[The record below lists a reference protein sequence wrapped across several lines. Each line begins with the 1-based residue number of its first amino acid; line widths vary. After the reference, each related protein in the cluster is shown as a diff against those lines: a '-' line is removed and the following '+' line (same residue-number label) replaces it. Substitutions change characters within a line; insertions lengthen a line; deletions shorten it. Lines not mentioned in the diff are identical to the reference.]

1 MKKTIS
7 FLLCVMLAV
16 CALIPQAAF
25 AQAKEK
31 KTVRVGW
38 YESAFHRTDQFGRKS
53 GYGYEYQ
60 QRIAVYTGW
69 TYEYVEGSWSELL
82 EKLIAGD
89 LDLLSDVSY
98 TPERAEKIL
107 YSSEAMGSEGYHV
120 FIAPGNQDIRPDDF
134 STLNGKRIG
143 VNVGS
148 IQEGFLQRVFKDLKR
163 QKHCIILFQVKH
175 RTHLLNDAFSNN

>member
-7 FLLCVMLAV
+7 FLLCMMLAV

-53 GYGYEYQ
+53 GYGYVYQ

-69 TYEYVEGSWSELL
+69 TYEYV
-82 EKLIAGD
+82 
-89 LDLLSDVSY
+89 
-98 TPERAEKIL
+98 
-107 YSSEAMGSEGYHV
+107 
-120 FIAPGNQDIRPDDF
+120 
-134 STLNGKRIG
+134 
-143 VNVGS
+143 
-148 IQEGFLQRVFKDLKR
+148 
-163 QKHCIILFQVKH
+163 
-175 RTHLLNDAFSNN
+175 

>member
-1 MKKTIS
+1 
-7 FLLCVMLAV
+7 MLAV

-82 EKLIAGD
+82 EKLKE
-89 LDLLSDVSY
+89 LDDVSY
-98 TPERAEKIL
+98 VRFASVYRE
-107 YSSEAMGSEGYHV
+107 
-120 FIAPGNQDIRPDDF
+120 
-134 STLNGKRIG
+134 
-143 VNVGS
+143 
-148 IQEGFLQRVFKDLKR
+148 FKDVETFMAELNELK
-163 QKHCIILFQVKH
+163 KEKV
-175 RTHLLNDAFSNN
+175 AS